1 MELSY
6 VSGSNFPSTK
16 NKKLTLKKASGA
28 TSKAPKTK
36 IYYSSPKKVMNKFF
50 QKHFLIIVSIF
61 FIN

>member
-16 NKKLTLKKASGA
+16 NKKLILKKASGG

-36 IYYSSPKKVMNKFF
+36 IYYSSAKK
-50 QKHFLIIVSIF
+50 L
-61 FIN
+61 